1 MPAVISLSE
10 FNRNQAEVIER
21 LSAMSEPLYLT
32 RNGRAVVVVMD
43 AEAFDREQA
52 RRDEMREREMA
63 TYASLLEGYQDVLD
77 GRTMSLDALDA
88 RVRAKKGWER

>member
-21 LSAMSEPLYLT
+21 LSATSEPLYLT

-52 RRDEMREREMA
+52 RRDETREREMA

-77 GRTMSLDALDA
+77 SRTMSLDALDA